1 MTKFNRTPSLS
12 RYLSHG
18 VSFITSSIIRAA
30 CVLLCLSVIS
40 YVAAD
45 NATAQTKP
53 PAPPIISSDENDVIE
68 IDTDLVHLD
77 VTVTDAQ
84 GKLVTDLRQND
95 FKLYEDGIEKPIA
108 FFNVEQRSGAA
119 RPVAIVFALDVSGSM
134 TTAEL
139 ERLRGA
145 VITFAERLN
154 RDSSVFAVM
163 SFGMR
168 VRVLQNFTNDI
179 KKINRAFDRLT
190 RDLEGL
196 STHTYD
202 AVDDAVRLLA
212 RRAPRTR
219 ARQSVKRVVL
229 VVTDGFPVGDTVAP
243 ATVIERANSAE
254 TSIFSVTL
262 PSYSRLASPLRL
274 AQQPLPTPLDVSG
287 LVDKTGG
294 RAVYANEKDFE
305 PLFRALAEEVSSA
318 YVLSFYPDTQ
328 KRRDGRFH
336 TLRIEAPRGLTL
348 RQNREGYQAKQESG
362 VRSQ

>member
-1 MTKFNRTPSLS
+1 MTKFIRTLSLS
-12 RYLSHG
+12 RYVSHG
-18 VSFITSSIIRAA
+18 VSFIIRTV
-30 CVLLCLSVIS
+30 CVSLCLSVIS
-40 YVAAD
+40 HVAAHH
-45 NATAQTKP
+45 AAGQTKP
-53 PAPPIISSDENDVIE
+53 PAPPILAGDENDVIE

-77 VTVTDAQ
+77 VTVTDAE
-84 GKLVTDLRQND
+84 GKLVTNLRQSD
-95 FKLYEDGIEKPIA
+95 FKLYEDGIEKPVA

-168 VRVLQNFTNDI
+168 VRVLQSFTNDI
-179 KKINRAFDRLT
+179 KKINRAFDRLS

-196 STHTYD
+196 STHAYD

-262 PSYSRLASPLRL
+262 PSYSRLASPLRRTA

-287 LVDKTGG
+287 LVEKTGG
-294 RAVYANEKDFE
+294 RAIYANEKDFE
-305 PLFRALAEEVSSA
+305 PLFRTLAEEVSSA

-336 TLRIEAPRGLTL
+336 TLRVEAPRGLTL
-348 RQNREGYQAKQESG
+348 RQNREGYKAKQ
-362 VRSQ
+362 